1 MLGLDMFFISFVVN
15 KQFFFPKTQFL
26 SGRKLISRV
35 LNNIIVSD
43 VTFGLQNTEK
53 QIYDWYQM
61 LQWHVSHDNTFCKE
75 KFNF

>member
-1 MLGLDMFFISFVVN
+1 MLGLDRFFIPFVVN
-15 KQFFFPKTQFL
+15 KQIFSPKTQFL

-43 VTFGLQNTEK
+43 VTCGLQNTEK

-61 LQWHVSHDNTFCKE
+61 LHWHVSHDNTFCKE